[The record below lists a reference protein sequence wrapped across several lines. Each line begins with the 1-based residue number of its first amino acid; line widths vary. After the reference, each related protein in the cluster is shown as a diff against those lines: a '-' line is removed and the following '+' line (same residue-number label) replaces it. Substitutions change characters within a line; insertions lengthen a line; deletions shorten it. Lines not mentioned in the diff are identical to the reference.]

1 MQARTL
7 RVLQK
12 IIGCRSYKIP
22 DSGMRKEE
30 NNMSHVWQLQ
40 EAQNKLSEVI
50 DNAEKY
56 GAQIINYQ
64 GKAKGVMLSM
74 AKYRQLINPKNTLV
88 KFFQQSPL
96 YGVSLDL
103 ERDKDTGREINLE

>member
-1 MQARTL
+1 
-7 RVLQK
+7 
-12 IIGCRSYKIP
+12 
-22 DSGMRKEE
+22 
-30 NNMSHVWQLQ
+30 MSHIWQLQ
-40 EAQNKLSEVI
+40 EAQNQLSEVI

-64 GKAKGVMLSM
+64 GKAKAVMLSM
-74 AKYRQLINPKNTLV
+74 AKYQQLINPQKNTLV

-103 ERDKDTGREINLE
+103 ERDKETGREINLE